1 MTTQRRDF
9 LLASGLALSTL
20 ALPRSVRP
28 APKSGPT
35 LGPVGVQLYSVRK
48 SMQSDFEGT
57 LQKVAAIGYRQVEFA
72 GLFGHSSADVRSM
85 LDRLGLTAP
94 SMHVPF

>member
-1 MTTQRRDF
+1 MTTKRRDF
-9 LLASGLALSTL
+9 LVTSGFALSTVALGTL

-28 APKSGPT
+28 APKSGPA

-57 LQKVAAIGYRQVEFA
+57 LQKV
-72 GLFGHSSADVRSM
+72 
-85 LDRLGLTAP
+85 
-94 SMHVPF
+94 